1 MSSEILLRE
10 DSSGIC
16 YLTLNRLDAYNALS
30 MEMMQSLSAEL
41 DKIAEDISV
50 RVVVVRGGGKGFC
63 AGHDLKQMLGE
74 GHEAYYQATF
84 DTCSALMQRIVN
96 LPVPVIAQVH
106 GVATAAGC
114 QLVASCDLAV
124 SADNARFATPGVN
137 IGLFCSTPM
146 VALTRAV
153 APKHAMELL
162 LLGDLISADR
172 VAEMGLVNWV
182 VAVDELEDYVAAV
195 AGKIASKSRKTLSIG
210 KQAFYKQS
218 EQTLAEAYSS
228 CARVMTENMLT
239 DDAQEGI
246 DAFITKRKP
255 NWSHR

>member
-1 MSSEILLRE
+1 
-10 DSSGIC
+10 
-16 YLTLNRLDAYNALS
+16 
-30 MEMMQSLSAEL
+30 
-41 DKIAEDISV
+41 
-50 RVVVVRGGGKGFC
+50 
-63 AGHDLKQMLGE
+63 
-74 GHEAYYQATF
+74 
-84 DTCSALMQRIVN
+84 
-96 LPVPVIAQVH
+96 
-106 GVATAAGC
+106 
-114 QLVASCDLAV
+114 DLAV

-172 VAEMGLVNWV
+172 AADMGLVNWV
-182 VAVDELEDYVAAV
+182 VAVDELEDYVATV

-228 CARVMTENMLT
+228 CARVMTNNMLT

>member
-1 MSSEILLRE
+1 MGSEILLRE
-10 DSSGIC
+10 DSDGVC

-30 MEMMQSLSAEL
+30 MEMMQTLSAEL
-41 DKIAEDISV
+41 DKITEDISV

-74 GHEAYYQATF
+74 GQESYYQATF
-84 DTCSALMQRIVN
+84 DTCSELMQRIVN

-172 VAEMGLVNWV
+172 AAQMGLVNWV
-182 VAVDELEDYVAAV
+182 VAVDELDEYVATV

-228 CARVMTENMLT
+228 CARVMTHNMLT